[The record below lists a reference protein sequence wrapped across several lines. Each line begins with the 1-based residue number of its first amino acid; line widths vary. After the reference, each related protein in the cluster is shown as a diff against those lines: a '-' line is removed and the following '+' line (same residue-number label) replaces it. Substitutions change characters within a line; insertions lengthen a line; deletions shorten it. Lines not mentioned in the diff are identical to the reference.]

1 MMGVRRR
8 ERSEL
13 QVNQLGQK
21 LFFSSRERDAVP
33 RRLDFLSGDKVDD
46 RASLEIPLSLRCTLE
61 FSNEIVWRALK
72 VHASFYHEASFTGSS
87 KESSDLL
94 RVRTSAFLDLNE
106 IGLKLR

>member
-33 RRLDFLSGDKVDD
+33 RRLDFLSGDNTAD
-46 RASLEIPLSLRCTLE
+46 RALLVLTVSLPRTLE

-94 RVRTSAFLDLNE
+94 RVRNSQFN
-106 IGLKLR
+106 